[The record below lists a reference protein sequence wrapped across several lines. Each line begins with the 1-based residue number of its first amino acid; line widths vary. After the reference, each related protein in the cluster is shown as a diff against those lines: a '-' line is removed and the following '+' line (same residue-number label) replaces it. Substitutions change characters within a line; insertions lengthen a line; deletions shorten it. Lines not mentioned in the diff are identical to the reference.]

1 MSNKH
6 IIEKTLSPNDLGL
19 TGTHQAGMLIPKNN
33 IILSYFPS
41 LDEIA
46 ENPRVS
52 LRFLD
57 ESGTYWKFN
66 FIYYNNKFRGGTR
79 NEYRLTGMTKFLNS
93 TGLKPRDAILFSK
106 NEDDYLISYR
116 RYSAAGIEE
125 FGASEIDDGEIKI
138 TLSDSWK
145 IIEI

>member
-1 MSNKH
+1 MNNKH

-19 TGTHQAGMLIPKNN
+19 TGTHQAGILIPKND
-33 IILSYFPS
+33 IILSYFPR
-41 LDEIA
+41 LDETA

-66 FIYYNNKFRGGTR
+66 FIYYNNKYRGGTR

-93 TGLKPRDAILFSK
+93 TGLKPLDAILFSK

-116 RYSAAGIEE
+116 RCSATGTE
-125 FGASEIDDGEIKI
+125 EIDASKAEDGEIII
-138 TLSDSWK
+138 TLSDTWK